1 MENQGVAFDEE
12 LDSASDRK
20 GKVIIDQEAHES
32 IPNGTQLGDTFSIRR
47 KVESLKHGDIYD
59 VNHVAM
65 TKVNM
70 ETRYQARAF
79 QTHGLLPKVEA
90 HIRRTIRRMSQRTVL
105 RTTWRQLEVVVF
117 KAENLDRS
125 ESNNPVQ
132 AKSEGPSC
140 PPPSEPASP
149 KRTKKTSATRKESE
163 RLRQQ
168 SRRKRNVQRKQ
179 AQNISPEVKLI
190 QTEQGFG
197 LGLLLDIDPDD
208 IIFLHRI
215 NRITSFRSLWT
226 SWDLKQYLEARR
238 KRTAPSGVES
248 LSDMIRHEEVYLHR
262 QRNKFTAIMEK
273 CTKYISENRD
283 AKNHSQGF
291 MPSASISLSA
301 RKTLF
306 LLGSLCQNELTATSL
321 NCKFLQRYMILLS
334 GLDALDAILVW
345 PGETASISRLRSVK

>member
-1 MENQGVAFDEE
+1 MENQVVAFDGE
-12 LDSASDRK
+12 LDSASDFT
-20 GKVIIDQEAHES
+20 GKIIIDQEEAHVS

-65 TKVNM
+65 TEVDI

-79 QTHGLLPKVEA
+79 QTHGLLPKLEA
-90 HIRRTIRRMSQRTVL
+90 HIRRTIRRMSRRTVL
-105 RTTWRQLEVVVF
+105 RTTWGQLEVVVF

-125 ESNNPVQ
+125 ESNNPVP

-140 PPPSEPASP
+140 PPPSEPASR

-168 SRRKRNVQRKQ
+168 SRRKRNLQRKQ
-179 AQNISPEVKLI
+179 TQNMSPQDKSI

-197 LGLLLDIDPDD
+197 LSLLLDIDPDD

-215 NRITSFRSLWT
+215 NHITSFRPIWSPL
-226 SWDLKQYLEARR
+226 DLKQYLEARC
-238 KRTAPSGVES
+238 KRTVPSDVES
-248 LSDMIRHEEVYLHR
+248 LSDMIRHDKVYLHR

-273 CTKYISENRD
+273 CTKYISENRA
-283 AKNHSQGF
+283 AKNHGRGF
-291 MPSASISLSA
+291 LPCLSIS
-301 RKTLF
+301 
-306 LLGSLCQNELTATSL
+306 QELRAQKIL
-321 NCKFLQRYMILLS
+321 FLQRYMILLS
-334 GLDALDAILVW
+334 GLGALDSILAW
-345 PGETASISRLRSVK
+345 PGQTDSISRVLAQ